1 MRALRFGIVV
11 AMLGLTACA
20 TAMPPVARI
29 TDVAV
34 LAGTYS
40 GTLKEDSVTPR
51 VARVVLFPDGR
62 LEIAAGEPA
71 GFRLTGRASVNSA
84 DGSLVYEYDR
94 GKGRGVVYEGDGRR
108 VIVFTRADGR
118 ETITVD
124 KTLP

>member
-1 MRALRFGIVV
+1 
-11 AMLGLTACA
+11 MLGLTACA
-20 TAMPPVARI
+20 ASMPPVARV

-40 GTLKEDSVTPR
+40 GSLKEDSVTPR
-51 VARVVLFPDGR
+51 IARIVLLPDGSF
-62 LEIAAGEPA
+62 EIAAGEPG
-71 GFRLTGRASVNSA
+71 GFRLNGRASVNSA

>member
-11 AMLGLTACA
+11 VMLGLTACA
-20 TAMPPVARI
+20 TATPPGARI
-29 TDVAV
+29 TDIAV

-40 GTLKEDSVTPR
+40 GTLAETGVITR
-51 VARVVLFPDGR
+51 QVRIVLFPNGSF
-62 LEIAAGEPA
+62 EINAGDPA
-71 GFRLTGRASVNSA
+71 GFRFNGHAVVDS
-84 DGSLVYEYDR
+84 DGGLVYQYDR
-94 GKGRGVVYEGDGRR
+94 GKGRAVVYEGGGRR